1 MRAIVFLAALAGISL
16 ARAATGVEAE
26 RALAPEAATAAW
38 RLPPGFSATLF
49 AGEPA
54 IVQPM
59 AFTFDDRG
67 RVWVVENLSYPT
79 WKADGIGQDRVT
91 ILEDVDGDGR
101 HDKRTV
107 FLENGANVT
116 GIEVGFGGVWLTAAP
131 HLLFVPDADG
141 NDQPDGPPKILLE
154 GWTLDAKHNV
164 VGNLAWGPDG
174 WLYGCNGITA
184 PSKVGKAGTPLEQR
198 QTVSCGVWRYHP
210 VRHEFEIYANGTT
223 NPWGIDWDER
233 GQMFITNCVIKHMF
247 HVVPGA
253 HFVRMFGQDSNAH
266 VYSLIESCADHQHWA
281 GGHWTTA
288 RGGEAH
294 DDFGGGHAHSG
305 CMIYLGDNWPA
316 EYRGNAF
323 LLNIHGQRLNRDRL
337 ERSGSGYVARHAPDF
352 AFSKDPW
359 FRGLHAKYGPDGG
372 VYISDWS
379 DTGECHDAKEEQ
391 CDKTGGRIFKIVYGS
406 ARRHEG
412 LWKFDLTQLEN
423 DELLG
428 LQNFS
433 NEWTARHA
441 RRLLQERYA
450 KNQQG
455 FVLRNAHGITATD
468 KGLSSISQS
477 SGNLEGDRKQ
487 TATHLRLM
495 YTLHVTGRLSEEW
508 LARTIREGS
517 REEWRAQAAT
527 LAVELRKPGPA
538 MLSAFEKAAAEDPSP
553 FVRLHLASALQRL
566 PLEQRW
572 PIAEALLGHTEDAS
586 DAYLPLM
593 SWYGVEP
600 LVPQDL
606 RRAIEWIP
614 RVQIPLVRQ
623 YLTRRVVAALEEQK
637 GAAGTNDEILSALVE
652 QLRGAS
658 DAVRIDMLAGL
669 REAYRGRRGMKAPAN
684 WWDCYAALAKSQSG
698 AVRDQA
704 EEVSVLFGDSLV
716 IKELIES
723 FQRHPKPDLASRQRR
738 LHLLAGQRVASFA
751 QQLLTML
758 DDAEL
763 RPDAIRALG
772 NYDLA
777 EIPSEF
783 ISLYRELTPAE
794 RQDTIQTLTL
804 RPSFALALLTAIEQK
819 QIPREEVSALVI
831 RELQALDHAEVTKRL
846 ASVWGAI
853 RPAAGDKKAKAEQ
866 LKSQLSAGVSNTAD
880 MVRGRAIYAKTCA
893 NCHKLF
899 GEGGKIGPELTGSQ
913 RHNLDYVLENVL
925 DPSAIVPREYR
936 ATVFRMA
943 DGRVVQGMVLEENPR
958 TVSVQTPS
966 EVVHLA
972 IEEIEARKES
982 NLSMMP
988 EGLLDRMLPAEI
1000 QDLVAY
1006 LASPQQVPLPAP
1018 Q

>member
-1 MRAIVFLAALAGISL
+1 MRAIVFLTALAGFFL
-16 ARAATGVEAE
+16 TRTAAGAEAE
-26 RALAPEAATAAW
+26 RALTPEAAAAAW
-38 RLPPGFSATLF
+38 QLPAGFSAMLF

-79 WKADGIGQDRVT
+79 WKADGSGQDRVT

-131 HLLFVPDADG
+131 HLLFIPDADG
-141 NDQPDGPPKILLE
+141 NDQPDGPPRILLE

-184 PSKVGKAGTPLEQR
+184 PSKVGKAGTPVEQR

-210 VRHEFEIYANGTT
+210 VRHAFEVYANGTT

-233 GQMFITNCVIKHMF
+233 GQMFITNCVIKHIF

-253 HFVRMFGQDSNAH
+253 HFVRMFGQDPNAH
-266 VYSLIESCADHQHWA
+266 VYGLIESCADHQHWA

-323 LLNIHGQRLNRDRL
+323 LLNLHGQRLNRDRL
-337 ERSGSGYVARHAPDF
+337 ERAGSGYVAKHAPDV

-372 VYISDWS
+372 VYVSDWS
-379 DTGECHDAKEEQ
+379 DTGECHDAKEDQ
-391 CDKTGGRIFKIVYGS
+391 CDKTGGRIFKIVYGKTGTPVGNALRGVPS
-406 ARRHEG
+406 
-412 LWKFDLTQLEN
+412 LDLATLSDEQL
-423 DELLG
+423 LS
-428 LQNFS
+428 LQLHP
-433 NEWTARHA
+433 NEWRARHA
-441 RRLLQERYA
+441 RRLLQERALKRPPQAAATLPELA
-450 KNQQG
+450 KSIMA
-455 FVLRNAHGITATD
+455 RP
-468 KGLSSISQS
+468 LSTES
-477 SGNLEGDRKQ
+477 SLDRM
-487 TATHLRLM
+487 TLGVRLLF
-495 YTLHVTGRLSEEW
+495 TLHVTGRLDDAYLAELIASDKDEEV
-508 LARTIREGS
+508 
-517 REEWRAQAAT
+517 RAQAVV
-527 LAVELRKPGPA
+527 LAVESRKPSAPV
-538 MLSAFEKAAAEDPSP
+538 LSALARAAGADASP
-553 FVRLHLASALQRL
+553 FVRLHLASALQRV
-566 PLEQRW
+566 PLEQRR
-572 PIAEALLGHTEDAS
+572 PIAEALLGHAEDAA

-593 SWYGVEP
+593 YWYGVEP
-600 LVPQDL
+600 LAPQD
-606 RRAIEWIP
+606 ISDSIGWIP
-614 RVQIPLVRQ
+614 LVQIPLARQ
-623 YLTRRVVAALEEQK
+623 YLTRRIVAALEEQK
-637 GAAGTNDEILSALVE
+637 GVPATDGGTLADLVK
-652 QLRGAS
+652 LLGVTS

-698 AVRDQA
+698 GVRDQA
-704 EEVSVLFGDSLV
+704 EEVSVLFGDPLV
-716 IKELIES
+716 IKELIGS
-723 FQRHPKPDLASRQRR
+723 FQRQPKPDLASRQRR
-738 LHLLAGQRVASFA
+738 VHLLAGQRVAAFA
-751 QQLLTML
+751 PQLLTML
-758 DDAEL
+758 SDAEL

-777 EIPSEF
+777 EIPGKF
-783 ISLYRELTPAE
+783 ISLFPELTSAE
-794 RQDTIQTLTL
+794 RQDAIQTLTL
-804 RPSFALALLTAIEQK
+804 RPSFALALLAAIEQK

-853 RPAAGDKKAKAEQ
+853 RPASADKKAKAEQ
-866 LKSQLSAGVSNTAD
+866 LKSQLSASLLQTAD
-880 MVRGRAIYAKTCA
+880 QVRGRAIYAKTCA

-925 DPSAIVPREYR
+925 DPSAIVPRDYR

-943 DGRVVQGMVLEENPR
+943 DGRVVQGMVLQENPR

-988 EGLLDRMLPAEI
+988 EGLLDRMLPGEI